1 MQVNRL
7 VRYQTPRA
15 ITNNCKTHQNP
26 PILRE
31 QFDVRPQIFKAYEGC
46 LWILCHLAQ
55 KYASMRTLALI
66 FLFLFATQ
74 ASMSGQVDD
83 EDNTCCDSD
92 SAENIGGFLCII
104 AGNNG
109 NYNDQVD
116 DGIVGDCDCSDVDQS
131 LECVPIPLDGGL
143 SLLALAGGGL
153 ATAAM
158 RRRRREEGQRA
169 EQTLN

>member
-1 MQVNRL
+1 MQVNRS

-15 ITNNCKTHQNP
+15 VTNNGKTQQHP
-26 PILRE
+26 PILYE
-31 QFDVRPQIFKAYEGC
+31 QFDVRTQIFKAYEWC

-66 FLFLFATQ
+66 FFFLFATQ

-83 EDNTCCDSD
+83 ADDICCDGD
-92 SAENIGGFLCII
+92 SGDYAGVTFCINAEQ
-104 AGNNG
+104 NG
-109 NYNDQVD
+109 NYHDQVG

>member
-1 MQVNRL
+1 
-7 VRYQTPRA
+7 
-15 ITNNCKTHQNP
+15 
-26 PILRE
+26 
-31 QFDVRPQIFKAYEGC
+31 
-46 LWILCHLAQ
+46 
-55 KYASMRTLALI
+55 MRTLALI
-66 FLFLFATQ
+66 FFFLFATQ

-83 EDNTCCDSD
+83 ADDICCDID
-92 SAENIGGFLCII
+92 SGDNVGGYFCII

-109 NYNDQVD
+109 NYYDPSG

-158 RRRRREEGQRA
+158 RRRRREEGWRA

>member
-1 MQVNRL
+1 
-7 VRYQTPRA
+7 
-15 ITNNCKTHQNP
+15 
-26 PILRE
+26 
-31 QFDVRPQIFKAYEGC
+31 
-46 LWILCHLAQ
+46 
-55 KYASMRTLALI
+55 MRTLALI

-83 EDNTCCDSD
+83 ADDICCDGD
-92 SAENIGGFLCII
+92 SGDYAGEFFCI
-104 AGNNG
+104 NTEQNG
-109 NYNDQVD
+109 NYHDQVG

-158 RRRRREEGQRA
+158 RRRRREEKRDSA
-169 EQTLN
+169 LSRP